1 MDWPGLIILLVG
13 LLFMV
18 SALLNLGWFMNSRRS
33 RFLSQFI
40 TETGTRIL
48 YIALGIALVVWG
60 ILGLAG
66 MVG

>member
-1 MDWPGLIILLVG
+1 MNWPGLIILLVG

-18 SALLNLGWFMNSRRS
+18 SAVLNLGWFMNSRRS

-48 YIALGIALVVWG
+48 YIAIGIALVVWG
-60 ILGLAG
+60 ILRLAC
-66 MVG
+66 